1 MLPLDF
7 KVQTKNNLKVLQ
19 DRIST
24 FYFSKKE
31 PLMNPTSPV
40 SHSLMSILALL
51 IALSG
56 VVSAESA
63 TEFLINGKPIPKIVA
78 KVNGTKLTSDLL
90 KREMIAYRLLA
101 SRQRETMGTTDEEKV
116 AQGLLMK
123 AIDDELIYQ
132 QGLKQSINIDSATI
146 DRELNHI
153 QSQFPG
159 KKLFLTALAAQGLTF
174 DILKQKIK
182 KTLVKEEFIRANI
195 ASKVQVPDDKVKYFY
210 NQNSE
215 TFMKPESFKVSHI
228 FVTIPAKGDGKA
240 DSPKDRAK
248 AKDILD
254 WVKHE
259 SRNKINQASLAL
271 KNGKSFESVAKVFSE
286 DPMTASKGGD
296 LGFIM
301 KNQTLPEISKSMLK
315 LKLGEVSN
323 VITSSLG
330 FHIIQLNN
338 KKESHILPLEEVESE
353 ILNHLLKLETEIQLK
368 KYLADIRK
376 TSKIEIFI

>member
-1 MLPLDF
+1 
-7 KVQTKNNLKVLQ
+7 
-19 DRIST
+19 
-24 FYFSKKE
+24 
-31 PLMNPTSPV
+31 MNPISPF
-40 SHSLMSILALL
+40 STTLISILALL
-51 IALSG
+51 ITLSG
-56 VVSAESA
+56 VVAAESDS
-63 TEFLINGKPIPKIVA
+63 EFQINGKPVPKIVA

-101 SRQRETMGTTDEEKV
+101 SKQGETMEATDEEKV
-116 AQGLLMK
+116 ARGLLMK

-132 QGLKQSINIDSATI
+132 QGLKQRINIDSATI

-159 KKLFLTALAAQGLTF
+159 KKLFLAALAAQRLTF
-174 DILKQKIK
+174 DILKKKIK
-182 KTLVKEEFIRANI
+182 KTLVKEEFVRATI
-195 ASKVQVPDDKVKYFY
+195 ASKVQVDDDNVKSFY
-210 NQNSE
+210 DQNTE
-215 TFMKPESFKVSHI
+215 TFITPETFKISHI
-228 FVTIPAKGDGKA
+228 YVTIPAAGDGDA

-248 AKDILD
+248 AKEIID
-254 WVKHE
+254 WVISE

-271 KNGKSFESVAKVFSE
+271 KSGKSFASVAKDFSE
-286 DPMTASKGGD
+286 DPKTAGKGGD

-301 KNQTLPEISKSMLK
+301 KNQTLPEISSSMLK

-338 KKESHILPLEEVESE
+338 KKESQILRLAEVKAE

-376 TSKIEIFI
+376 KSKIEIFI